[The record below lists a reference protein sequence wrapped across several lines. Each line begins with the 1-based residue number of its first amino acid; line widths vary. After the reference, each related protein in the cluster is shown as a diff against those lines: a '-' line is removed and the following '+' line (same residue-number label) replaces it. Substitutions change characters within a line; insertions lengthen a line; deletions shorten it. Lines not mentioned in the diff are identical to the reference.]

1 MMNDVCMIRRITK
14 GLLKDLLHADHRAK
28 TITKT
33 FVFDKILSQSGI
45 ERKPFNDGF
54 IKRSSI
60 CFIIITSVRNVRLE
74 GGGGGWSG
82 GGPRPMYAFSKIKN
96 DNKLFQQNHHFNAF
110 LIVCFLGEGGGLQ
123 KEYVLYAREGDKENG
138 RPPKGNSYIYI
149 WPSLFGS
156 TLK

>member
-1 MMNDVCMIRRITK
+1 MM
-14 GLLKDLLHADHRAK
+14 DLLSGRPFVSSLSRAYEMYAWK
-28 TITKT
+28 
-33 FVFDKILSQSGI
+33 
-45 ERKPFNDGF
+45 
-54 IKRSSI
+54 
-60 CFIIITSVRNVRLE
+60 
-74 GGGGGWSG
+74 GGGGWSG